1 LFNAFGTEKSCHLFS
16 DSNYIRNRKHPSL
29 QKINEVN
36 KEEIE
41 KSTMGFHLLTLKKI
55 KNQH

>member
-29 QKINEVN
+29 QKINEVYN
-36 KEEIE
+36 EEIE
-41 KSTMGFHLLTLKKI
+41 KSTMGFHLLTLKI
-55 KNQH
+55 K